1 MEHSIE
7 LNKLIETLNSIVVE
21 YPTKNITPY
30 HYLLSVT
37 FDNKCLAN
45 RVLAATIGENRLIE
59 ISEFCITKLTE
70 STFVSKSTP
79 DVEGFI
85 ASAIG
90 NIKNSVIDSCDILIS
105 ISRSNN
111 DIYAKLEE
119 ISTNSVKRLADN
131 KDKVLKELFKK
142 KKVQKDN
149 KSSETGEIERIL
161 PSLSKMASEGNLPIA
176 YGRDNIIAD
185 IFNTLAKN
193 ERNNAIVVG
202 EDGIGKTTTIN
213 YIANLLCSEEVP
225 SPFIGKRMV
234 LFDVL
239 SLLVGTA
246 ARGILEA
253 KIKTIIEEA
262 NRTNKY
268 IIVMDDIHQLLRPN
282 ANISD
287 ISTAGLIS
295 QMLDSPSIMIIA
307 STTPDGYSKYI
318 KSSEN
323 LSSKFHEI
331 KMEPMSVSE
340 TVSLLNVTKIAL
352 EKKHSVSI
360 DENTIELTAKLC
372 ERYVRDTKLP
382 LSAIDLLDEVSAKRH
397 LSHIKNEALAKLK
410 SDRDS
415 ISNEIERLKLNSSS
429 KEYDRVDELTN
440 ELIEANR
447 KIEAYEKKQR
457 TRRYATPIKPK
468 EIYEAISQKINIP
481 VGELDKD
488 EVEKLKNL
496 SSKMKDM
503 VIGQD
508 EAVDEVCRAVRR
520 HRVGLSNPNKP
531 VVFMAVGCTGTG
543 KTYLAKK
550 LSECVFGSEENM
562 VRLDMSEYS
571 DKISVNKLY
580 GSAAGYVGYDEGGIL
595 TEAIKRKNR
604 CVLLLDE
611 IEKANEEVFNVLLQ
625 VFDDGQLTDNKGT
638 KVNFKD
644 VIIIMTSNVGARQ
657 VSDKANPI
665 GFSRDNTAI
674 TDVEIIK
681 KALKSKFNPEFLNRI
696 DSLLIFNP
704 LNEENLSKI
713 IQIEIKKV
721 VERLRNIGYDA
732 DDSLYVGKLFNTI
745 KGNVSKES
753 EYGARPILREIRRQ
767 MEDRITDLIIDKHL
781 DKGYIF
787 TDEDFC

>member
-7 LNKLIETLNSIVVE
+7 LNKLIETLNSIAVE

-45 RVLAATIGENRLIE
+45 RVLAATIGENRLVE
-59 ISEFCITKLTE
+59 ISEFCITKLTG
-70 STFVSKSTP
+70 STFVPKTSP

-85 ASAIG
+85 ASAVG

-119 ISTNSVKRLADN
+119 ISDSSVKRLAEN

-142 KKVQKDN
+142 KKVQKDT
-149 KSSETGEIERIL
+149 KTSETGEIERIL
-161 PSLSKMASEGNLPIA
+161 PSLSKMAAEGNLPTA
-176 YGRDNIIAD
+176 YGRENIISD

-213 YIANLLCSEEVP
+213 HIANQLCSEEVP

-268 IIVMDDIHQLLRPN
+268 IIVIDDIHQLLRPN
-282 ANISD
+282 ASISD

-295 QMLDSPSIMIIA
+295 QMLDNPNIMVIA
-307 STTPDGYSKYI
+307 SATPNGYSNYI
-318 KSSEN
+318 TSNEN
-323 LSSKFHEI
+323 LNSKFHKI
-331 KMEPMSVSE
+331 KMEPMSISE
-340 TVSLLNVTKIAL
+340 TISLLNVSKLPL

-360 DENTIELTAKLC
+360 DEDTIELTVKLC
-372 ERYVRDTKLP
+372 ERYIRDVKLP
-382 LSAIDLLDEVSAKRH
+382 LSAIDLLDEVSAKHH
-397 LSHIKNEALAKLK
+397 LSHIKDEALAKLK

-447 KIEAYEKKQR
+447 KIEVYEKKQR
-457 TRRYATPIKPK
+457 NRRNASPIKPK
-468 EIYEAISQKINIP
+468 EIYEAVSQKINIP

-496 SSKMKDM
+496 SVKMKSM
-503 VIGQD
+503 VVGQD

-550 LSECVFGSEENM
+550 LSECVFGSEKNM

-665 GFSRDNTAI
+665 GFSRDNNAI

-696 DSLLIFNP
+696 DSVLVFNP
-704 LNEENLSKI
+704 LNEESLSKI

-745 KGNVSKES
+745 KENVSKES

>member
-7 LNKLIETLNSIVVE
+7 LNKLIETLNSIAVE

-45 RVLAATIGENRLIE
+45 RVLAATIGENRLVE
-59 ISEFCITKLTE
+59 ISEFCITKLTG
-70 STFVSKSTP
+70 STFVPKTSP

-119 ISTNSVKRLADN
+119 ISDNSVKRLAEN

-142 KKVQKDN
+142 KKVQKDS

-161 PSLSKMASEGNLPIA
+161 PSLSKMATEGNLPTA
-176 YGRDNIIAD
+176 YGRENIISD

-213 YIANLLCSEEVP
+213 HIANLLCSEEVP

-268 IIVMDDIHQLLRPN
+268 IIVIDDIHQLLRPN
-282 ANISD
+282 ASISD

-295 QMLDSPSIMIIA
+295 QMLDNPNIMVIA
-307 STTPDGYSKYI
+307 SATPNGYSNYI
-318 KSSEN
+318 TSNEN
-323 LSSKFHEI
+323 LNSKFNKI
-331 KMEPMSVSE
+331 KMEPMSISE
-340 TVSLLNVTKIAL
+340 TISLLNVSKLPL

-360 DENTIELTAKLC
+360 DEDTIELTVKLC
-372 ERYVRDTKLP
+372 ERYIRDIKLP
-382 LSAIDLLDEVSAKRH
+382 LSAIDLLDEVSAKHH
-397 LSHIKNEALAKLK
+397 LSHIKDEALAKLK

-457 TRRYATPIKPK
+457 NRRNASPIKPK
-468 EIYEAISQKINIP
+468 EIYEAVSQKINIP

-496 SSKMKDM
+496 SVKMKSM
-503 VIGQD
+503 VVGQD
-508 EAVDEVCRAVRR
+508 DAVDEVCRAVRR

-674 TDVEIIK
+674 TDVQIIK

-696 DSLLIFNP
+696 DSVLIFNP
-704 LNEENLSKI
+704 LNEESLSKI

-721 VERLRNIGYDA
+721 VERLHNIGYDA

-745 KGNVSKES
+745 KENVSKER
-753 EYGARPILREIRRQ
+753 EYGARPILREIRHQ

>member
-7 LNKLIETLNSIVVE
+7 LNKLIETLNSIAVE

-45 RVLAATIGENRLIE
+45 RVLAATIGENRLVE
-59 ISEFCITKLTE
+59 ISEFCITKLTG
-70 STFVSKSTP
+70 STFVPKASP

-85 ASAIG
+85 ASAVG

-119 ISTNSVKRLADN
+119 ISDNSVKRLAEN

-142 KKVQKDN
+142 KKVQKDS

-161 PSLSKMASEGNLPIA
+161 PSLSKMAAEGNLPTA
-176 YGRDNIIAD
+176 YGRENIISD

-213 YIANLLCSEEVP
+213 HIANLLCSEEVP
-225 SPFIGKRMV
+225 STFIGKRMV

-268 IIVMDDIHQLLRPN
+268 IIVIDDIHQLLRPN
-282 ANISD
+282 ASISD

-295 QMLDSPSIMIIA
+295 QMLDNPNIMVIA
-307 STTPDGYSKYI
+307 SATPNGYSNYI
-318 KSSEN
+318 TSNEN
-323 LSSKFHEI
+323 LNSKFHKI
-331 KMEPMSVSE
+331 NMEPMSISE
-340 TVSLLNVTKIAL
+340 TISLLNVSKLPL

-360 DENTIELTAKLC
+360 DEDTIELTVKLC
-372 ERYVRDTKLP
+372 ERYIRDVKLP
-382 LSAIDLLDEVSAKRH
+382 LSAIDLLDEVSAKHH
-397 LSHIKNEALAKLK
+397 LSHIKDEALAKLK

-429 KEYDRVDELTN
+429 KEYDRIDELTN

-457 TRRYATPIKPK
+457 NRRNASPIKPK
-468 EIYEAISQKINIP
+468 EIYEAVSQKINIP

-496 SSKMKDM
+496 STKMKSM
-503 VIGQD
+503 VVGQD
-508 EAVDEVCRAVRR
+508 DAVDEVCRAVRR

-665 GFSRDNTAI
+665 GFSRDNTAV

-696 DSLLIFNP
+696 DSVLVFNP
-704 LNEENLSKI
+704 LNEESLSKI

-745 KGNVSKES
+745 KENVSKES

>member
-142 KKVQKDN
+142 KKVQKDS

-161 PSLSKMASEGNLPIA
+161 PSLSKMASEGNLPTA

-213 YIANLLCSEEVP
+213 HIANLLCSEEVP

-268 IIVMDDIHQLLRPN
+268 IIVIDDIHQLLRPN
-282 ANISD
+282 ASISD

-295 QMLDSPSIMIIA
+295 QMLDSTNIMIIA

-323 LSSKFHEI
+323 LCSKFHEI

-340 TVSLLNVTKIAL
+340 TVSLLNATKITL

-360 DENTIELTAKLC
+360 DESTIELTAKLC

-382 LSAIDLLDEVSAKRH
+382 LSAIDLLDEVSARQH
-397 LSHIKNEALAKLK
+397 LLQIKDGALAKLK
-410 SDRDS
+410 ADRDS
-415 ISNEIERLKLNSSS
+415 ISNEIELLKLNSAS
-429 KEYDRVDELTN
+429 KEYDRIDKLTN
-440 ELIEANR
+440 ELIEVNS
-447 KIEAYEKKQR
+447 KIELHEKKQR
-457 TRRYATPIKPK
+457 TRRYATPIEPK

-496 SSKMKDM
+496 SSRMKDM

-550 LSECVFGSEENM
+550 LSECVFGSEDDM

-696 DSLLIFNP
+696 DSVLVFNP

-721 VERLRNIGYDA
+721 VERLCNIGYNA

-745 KGNVSKES
+745 KENVSKES

-781 DKGYIF
+781 EKGYIF

>member
-7 LNKLIETLNSIVVE
+7 LNKLIETLNSIAVE

-45 RVLAATIGENRLIE
+45 RVLAATIGENRLVE
-59 ISEFCITKLTE
+59 ISEFCITKLTG
-70 STFVSKSTP
+70 STFVPKTSP

-119 ISTNSVKRLADN
+119 ISDNSVKRLAEN

-142 KKVQKDN
+142 KKVQKDS

-161 PSLSKMASEGNLPIA
+161 PSLSKMAAEGNLPTA
-176 YGRDNIIAD
+176 YGRENIISD

-213 YIANLLCSEEVP
+213 HIANLLCSEEVP

-268 IIVMDDIHQLLRPN
+268 IIVIDDIHQLLRPN
-282 ANISD
+282 ASISD

-295 QMLDSPSIMIIA
+295 QMLDNPNIMVIA
-307 STTPDGYSKYI
+307 SATPNGYSNYI
-318 KSSEN
+318 TSNEN
-323 LSSKFHEI
+323 LNSKFHKI
-331 KMEPMSVSE
+331 NMEPMSISE
-340 TVSLLNVTKIAL
+340 TISLLNVSKLPL

-360 DENTIELTAKLC
+360 DEDTIELTVKLC
-372 ERYVRDTKLP
+372 ERYIRDVKLP
-382 LSAIDLLDEVSAKRH
+382 LSAIDLLDEVSAKHH
-397 LSHIKNEALAKLK
+397 LLHIKDEALAKLK

-457 TRRYATPIKPK
+457 NRRNASPIIPK
-468 EIYEAISQKINIP
+468 EIHEAISQKVNVP
-481 VGELDKD
+481 VGEIDKD

-496 SSKMKDM
+496 SAKMKSM
-503 VIGQD
+503 VVGQD

-665 GFSRDNTAI
+665 GFSRDNNAI

-696 DSLLIFNP
+696 DSVLVFNP
-704 LNEENLSKI
+704 LNEESLSKI

-721 VERLRNIGYDA
+721 VDRLHNIGYDA
-732 DDSLYVGKLFNTI
+732 DDSLYVGKLFSTI
-745 KGNVSKES
+745 KENVSKES

-781 DKGYIF
+781 GKGYIF

>member
-7 LNKLIETLNSIVVE
+7 LNKLIETLNSIAVE

-70 STFVSKSTP
+70 STFVSKSIP

-85 ASAIG
+85 TSAIG

-142 KKVQKDN
+142 KKVQKDS
-149 KSSETGEIERIL
+149 KSNETGEIERIL
-161 PSLSKMASEGNLPIA
+161 PSLSKMASECNLPIA

-213 YIANLLCSEEVP
+213 HIANLLYSEEVP

-295 QMLDSPSIMIIA
+295 QMLDSPNIMIIGT
-307 STTPDGYSKYI
+307 TTPDGYSKYI

-323 LSSKFHEI
+323 LCSKFHEI

-352 EKKHSVSI
+352 ENKHSVSI
-360 DENTIELTAKLC
+360 DEATIELTAKLC

-382 LSAIDLLDEVSAKRH
+382 LSAIDLLDEVSARQH
-397 LSHIKNEALAKLK
+397 LLHIKDGALAKLK
-410 SDRDS
+410 ADRDS
-415 ISNEIERLKLNSSS
+415 ISNEIERLKLNSAS
-429 KEYDRVDELTN
+429 KEYDRIDELTN
-440 ELIEANR
+440 ELIEVNS
-447 KIEAYEKKQR
+447 KIELHEKKQR
-457 TRRYATPIKPK
+457 TRRYATPIEPK

-496 SSKMKDM
+496 SSRMKDM

-550 LSECVFGSEENM
+550 LSECVFGSEDDM

-665 GFSRDNTAI
+665 GFSRDNNAI

-696 DSLLIFNP
+696 DSVLVFNP
-704 LNEENLSKI
+704 LNEESLSKI

-721 VERLRNIGYDA
+721 VDRLHNIGYDA

-745 KGNVSKES
+745 KENVSKES
-753 EYGARPILREIRRQ
+753 EYGARPILREIRHQ

-781 DKGYIF
+781 GKGYIF